1 MQTIKTHTLE
11 RIKKLGLVAVI
22 RGPSAELTLKM
33 VEALVAGGVYGIEI
47 TYSTPN
53 ATQVVRT
60 LAEKFGDQILLG
72 MGTLKDPAQVRE
84 AREAGANY
92 LVSPHC
98 DDELAQAMTSSGLAV
113 MIGAL
118 TPSEIVQAHRLGSD
132 VVKLFPGS
140 FTGPGYLKALR
151 EPFPEIPIMPTGGV
165 DAQNVADWFAAGA
178 FAVGAGGALCPKAW
192 GLEGRFTDITTRA
205 KEFVKAVEQARQ
217 AIKS

>member
-1 MQTIKTHTLE
+1 METNKAQVLE
-11 RIKKLGLVAVI
+11 RINKLGLVAVI

-53 ATQVVRT
+53 APQVVRT
-60 LAEKFGDQILLG
+60 LAEKLGDRILLG
-72 MGTLKDPAQVRE
+72 MGTLKDPAQARE
-84 AREAGANY
+84 AKEAGANY

-98 DDELAQAMTSSGLAV
+98 DDELAKAMTSSGLAV

-118 TPSEIVQAHRLGSD
+118 TPSEIVRAHRLGSD

-140 FTGPGYLKALR
+140 FTGPSYLKALR
-151 EPFPEIPIMPTGGV
+151 EPFPEIAIMPTGGV
-165 DAQNVADWFAAGA
+165 DAQNIADWFAAGA
-178 FAVGAGGALCPKAW
+178 YAVGAGGNLCPKSWA
-192 GLEGRFTDITTRA
+192 LEGRFTDITARA

-217 AIKS
+217 AE